1 MAAHAYLTVFTGTT
15 QGVYKVDVGLGTV
28 TRIANLAAPRGLC
41 VTPDELYAYVA
52 GVSSAVQKIDTTT
65 GATLVTIATP
75 LPAFELDISFDGAY
89 VYALCPGGP
98 LYVIATAT
106 DTIVATISAAALSA
120 VPDCFYPTTAPD
132 GNHVYVVGALPS
144 GGSFNVA
151 IIDVGTWA
159 VSGGIALPATTNPGF
174 LSNMGV
180 SADSTLGYVV
190 QPNASNTGPICTVLD
205 LVANTVVTTIA
216 LTPATAPNTGYYTTC
231 NYENSAVYCSLSS
244 STSGDGRVSLVDP
257 ISNTETL
264 SVPGFQNTQ
273 STALNPTEEFLL
285 AANATGTFAVRLD
298 TASFGVGYIGSLT
311 GQSQTVAFPKGRG
324 GQHVVML
331 T

>member
-106 DTIVATISAAALSA
+106 DTIVATISAAAPSA
-120 VPDCFYPTTAPD
+120 VRAAHLGQRTSRPGSVAR
-132 GNHVYVVGALPS
+132 S
-144 GGSFNVA
+144 GHRR
-151 IIDVGTWA
+151 IA
-159 VSGGIALPATTNPGF
+159 VWRR
-174 LSNMGV
+174 
-180 SADSTLGYVV
+180 
-190 QPNASNTGPICTVLD
+190 
-205 LVANTVVTTIA
+205 
-216 LTPATAPNTGYYTTC
+216 
-231 NYENSAVYCSLSS
+231 
-244 STSGDGRVSLVDP
+244 RVPRVR
-257 ISNTETL
+257 
-264 SVPGFQNTQ
+264 
-273 STALNPTEEFLL
+273 
-285 AANATGTFAVRLD
+285 AA
-298 TASFGVGYIGSLT
+298 
-311 GQSQTVAFPKGRG
+311 
-324 GQHVVML
+324 
-331 T
+331 